1 MEVVKEKS
9 DISKLV
15 DNQIYGDIE
24 LNNAQIEWKG
34 TGNVLYCVGKIQ
46 LENCKIRF
54 TGNHSLIYFDENLY
68 PFSINI
74 RVGNDS
80 VFYLGKG
87 CFLNKTSLKVSK
99 LISSLSINSCS
110 LVMGFSLF

>member
-9 DISKLV
+9 DIKNLV

-24 LNNAQIEWKG
+24 LKNAKIEWKG

-68 PFSINI
+68 PFSIDI
-74 RVGNDS
+74 
-80 VFYLGKG
+80 
-87 CFLNKTSLKVSK
+87 
-99 LISSLSINSCS
+99 
-110 LVMGFSLF
+110 